1 MAEREV
7 TRLKEALFDQY
18 IIMKK
23 LYMELEEEREAS
35 ASAATE
41 ALSMI
46 LRLQREKAAEKM
58 EANQYKRLA
67 EEKMHHDEE
76 TLAIFEELMQQK
88 ELEISFLRFQLQGY
102 KHKLSGITAKILDVG
117 KERTS
122 NNVSSCGSDAS
133 TDKSNLHG
141 LVRRNVSLPI
151 LRMDKL
157 YCEMDNID
165 ENSPVA
171 QFMWRKL
178 GECNNRH
185 TKKYKERELIDLI
198 EESSIEDGNSDGENI
213 KCNEFIQRNATLH
226 PVSSGEALSACS
238 WHSAMS
244 NEISYDGCMELKTKG
259 TDSPSKYEDPGHV
272 SNCDDELNR
281 TKAHSTL
288 THDIFEVPGNLE
300 ESNLE
305 TKSMI
310 AESDLTSLEAAEYIF
325 TDDHWLNN
333 AFMNRYQWSKFSSSD
348 EGVCAHNNSI
358 MDPTIECSTSQTDL
372 EQIKRRLQQL
382 EKDKIMKVEDSQ
394 RGNEQVKL
402 LKDIYDQL
410 NVIESNMRTSNHQKY
425 SQQDDARLVSVMEA
439 VLSFSI

>member
-1 MAEREV
+1 MAAREV

-23 LYMELEEEREAS
+23 LCMELEEEREAS

-58 EANQYKRLA
+58 EASQYKRLA

-76 TLAIFEELMQQK
+76 TLAILEELMEQK
-88 ELEISFLRFQLQGY
+88 ELEISFLRFQLQEY
-102 KHKLSGITAKILDVG
+102 KHKLSGINAKILDIG
-117 KERTS
+117 KERIS

-171 QFMWRKL
+171 QFVWRKL
-178 GECNNRH
+178 GEYNNRH
-185 TKKYKERELIDLI
+185 MKKYKERELIDLI

-213 KCNEFIQRNATLH
+213 KCSEFVQRNATLH

-244 NEISYDGCMELKTKG
+244 NEISYGRCMELKTKG

-272 SNCDDELNR
+272 SNCVDDLNR

-300 ESNLE
+300 ESNQE

-348 EGVCAHNNSI
+348 EGVCTHNNSI

-382 EKDKIMKVEDSQ
+382 ETDKIMKVEDSR

-402 LKDIYDQL
+402 LKDIYNQL
-410 NVIESNMRTSNHQKY
+410 NVIESNMRTFNHQKY